1 LIGFGESFVNV
12 RCGVSSLGAASYR
25 NSLILQ
31 HIEFRMFRLLI
42 RLFRLYKMAFAK
54 GHIAMVIS
62 HSVSGEP
69 VQPTQEVSAL
79 AADACRRLFRVI
91 GTSQAD
97 TVVVRFESAPEE
109 PLVLPAAA
117 VRLLGAVLTELAKGN
132 AVTLMPHHAE
142 LTTQE
147 AADLLN
153 VSRPFLIG
161 LLENNQLPHHKVG
174 THRRVRFSDL
184 MTYKRRRDSE
194 SESALRE
201 LAALSQEMKLYT

>member
-1 LIGFGESFVNV
+1 
-12 RCGVSSLGAASYR
+12 
-25 NSLILQ
+25 
-31 HIEFRMFRLLI
+31 MFRLLI
-42 RLFRLYKMAFAK
+42 RIFRLGRLALFQER
-54 GHIAMVIS
+54 IAMAIV
-62 HSVSGEP
+62 HSAGAEAL
-69 VQPTQEVSAL
+69 QPTQEVSAL
-79 AADACRRLFRVI
+79 AADASRRLFRVI
-91 GTSQAD
+91 GASQAD
-97 TVVVRFESAPEE
+97 SVVIRFENAPDE

-132 AVTLMPHHAE
+132 AVTLMAHHAE

-161 LLENNQLPHHKVG
+161 LLESGQLPHHKVG

-201 LAALSQEMKLYT
+201 IAALSQEMKLYT